1 MASIAARLASAAPV
15 IDKIV
20 EAYKQD
26 ENAQLIDLML
36 QGWAEL
42 EKHGLGAWA
51 TVHASKTL
59 TFPRNRG
66 NGMLEISHVCEQV
79 DEISQASFSLHEV
92 LQACGVRMPP
102 KGSDDRMDIERAN
115 EELVAGAQGQLAP
128 VVPDDAEIM
137 VTGCSHNSAG
147 LKAINAGGK
156 V

>member
-1 MASIAARLASAAPV
+1 MVAAAPV

-20 EAYKQD
+20 KEYKED

-36 QGWAEL
+36 TGWAEL
-42 EKHGLGAWA
+42 EKQGLGAWA

-66 NGMLEISHVCEQV
+66 NGMLEISHVPEQV
-79 DEISQASFSLHEV
+79 DDITQAAFSLHEV
-92 LQACGVRMPP
+92 LQACAVRMPP
-102 KGSDDRMDIERAN
+102 KGSDDRKEIERLN
-115 EELVAGAQGQLAP
+115 EELVAAAKGQLAP
-128 VVPDDAEIM
+128 VVRDDAEIM